1 MQCNQAVIRKTQG
14 TNHPGGLQRL
24 TIFASIQAVVGADN
38 SYMMH
43 THPPD
48 ANLLLFGSDAASAY
62 KRVTT
67 ASCAHVLYVCMYV

>member
-62 KRVTT
+62 KEGANFNFSPGVNITRG
-67 ASCAHVLYVCMYV
+67 